1 MSTQTTLPGVVLEL
15 LELIGREAT
24 SELVNRLG
32 GTTFPIPM
40 RKTSIGELRYKVL
53 ADVVGETAGQALV
66 ERFGGT
72 NLYVPRCAKEL
83 QVMRDADINATY
95 VRETN
100 AGRSSA
106 EVVNELARRYRLTD
120 RSVWYILN
128 CVLKK
133 HCQVTENPAIERAEV
148 KRWVLAV
155 RATSKGRC
163 IWPGMKFPGHAD
175 TPFTT
180 VSS

>member
-1 MSTQTTLPGVVLEL
+1 MSTQSTLPAVVLEL
-15 LELIGREAT
+15 LELIGRDAT

-32 GTTFPIPM
+32 GTTFPVPM

-53 ADVVGETAGQALV
+53 ADVVGEAAAQALV

-83 QVMRDADINATY
+83 QVLRDTDINATY

-106 EVVNELARRYRLTD
+106 VVVNELARRYRLTD
-120 RSVWYILN
+120 RRIWYILKTLPK
-128 CVLKK
+128 VSTDLRLLLGSLK
-133 HCQVTENPAIERAEV
+133 
-148 KRWVLAV
+148 
-155 RATSKGRC
+155 
-163 IWPGMKFPGHAD
+163 
-175 TPFTT
+175 
-180 VSS
+180 